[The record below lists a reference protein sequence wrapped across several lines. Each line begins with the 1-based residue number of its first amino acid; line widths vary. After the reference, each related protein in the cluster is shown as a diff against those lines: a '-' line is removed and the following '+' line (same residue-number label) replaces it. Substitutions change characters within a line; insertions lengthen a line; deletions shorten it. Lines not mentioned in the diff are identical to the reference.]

1 MILLFLIKLR
11 IVKNISRHLINFLKD
26 VGGGDDPIKN
36 KDYWKK
42 LVEFNRTFEKVSE
55 NENTINST
63 MVISFMSDI
72 HVYKLRTSW
81 SDELIIDKMVESW
94 GNS

>member
-1 MILLFLIKLR
+1 MK
-11 IVKNISRHLINFLKD
+11 
-26 VGGGDDPIKN
+26 
-36 KDYWKK
+36 KK